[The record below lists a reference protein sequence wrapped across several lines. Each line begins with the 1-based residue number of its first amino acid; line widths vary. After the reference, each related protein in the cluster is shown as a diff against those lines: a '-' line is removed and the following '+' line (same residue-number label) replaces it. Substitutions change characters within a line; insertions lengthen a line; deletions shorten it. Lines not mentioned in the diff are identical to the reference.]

1 MGGVISLPLMPVTS
15 LASCFGAAACSA
27 FCTSIGGTFRS
38 SIMTRITY
46 AIILLVN
53 SLLSWIALSPFII
66 HKLEKATFGF
76 INNKCGPDG
85 SQCISFTSVHRIN
98 FALGSLHLILAGLL
112 VDVKSTSNPRAI
124 IQNGCWKMKI
134 FAWLTFVIINF
145 ILIPDEFFVFYGNHI
160 AIIFSTIFLGIGLI
174 LLVDF
179 AHAWAEKCLE
189 KIEMQELTGEGD
201 AGFWK
206 KLLIGGT
213 LTMYVTSLVLTIV
226 MYWFFAGSGCS
237 MNKTAISLNLV
248 FAVIISGLSIH
259 NTVQEYNPHAGL
271 AQSSMVVFYC
281 TYLVMSAVSS
291 EPDDKFCNPL
301 IRSKGT
307 RTASVILGAFF
318 TFIAIAYT
326 TTRAA
331 ANSAFSSE
339 RAQAQELTGSN
350 VTTGSVEPT
359 VRNEMRYQ
367 AIKQAVQEGSLPESA
382 LNQQDL
388 YEDDGDN
395 DDEEKTSVQYN
406 YSLFHIIFF
415 LATQYVATLLTIN
428 VKQDDYGDFVPV
440 GRTYFASWVKIVSS
454 WRTRVGDLKVMSAI
468 VSKATGMVSSL
479 ITKSGELVNCAIYW
493 TKVGADLSKIVIEKE
508 GFAPPTV
515 KQFEAVYQNA
525 FKFLKSPQEQQKF
538 LQKAKDF
545 RPDAKT
551 AVQYSAYGI
560 QIAGFFTVG
569 EIIGRRQLFGYPKVG
584 NEHH

>member
-1 MGGVISLPLMPVTS
+1 MGAAISIPLMPLAWLSSS
-15 LASCFGAAACSA
+15 LASCFGAAACTA
-27 FCTSIGGTFRS
+27 FCSSIGGTFRS
-38 SIMTRITY
+38 SMMTRITY
-46 AIILLVN
+46 AIMLLLN
-53 SLLSWIALSPFII
+53 SLLSWIALSPFIV
-66 HKLEKATFGF
+66 HKLEKASFGF
-76 INNKCGPDG
+76 INIACGPDG

-98 FALGSLHLILAGLL
+98 FALGVLHLILAGLL
-112 VDVKSTSNPRAI
+112 VDVKSTANPRAV

-134 FAWLTFVIINF
+134 LAWVAFIFINF
-145 ILIPDEFFVFYGNHI
+145 VLIPDEFFVFYGNHI
-160 AIIFSTIFLGIGLI
+160 AIVFSTIFLGIGLI

-189 KIEMQELTGEGD
+189 KIEMEELTGEGD

-213 LTMYVTSLVLTIV
+213 LAMYTASIVLTVV

-248 FAVIISGLSIH
+248 FATIISGMSIH
-259 NTVQEYNPHAGL
+259 NTVQEYNPQAGL

-281 TYLVMSAVSS
+281 TYLVMSAVAS
-291 EPDDKFCNPL
+291 EPDDKYCNPL

-339 RAQAQELTGSN
+339 SADEISGTNATQPAA
-350 VTTGSVEPT
+350 
-359 VRNEMRYQ
+359 RNEMRYQ
-367 AIKQAVQEGSLPESA
+367 AIKQAVDEGSLPESA
-382 LNQQDL
+382 LHQQDL
-388 YEDDGDN
+388 Y
-395 DDEEKTSVQYN
+395 DDENAGDEERASVQYN

-454 WRTRVGDLKVMSAI
+454 WACFALYGW
-468 VSKATGMVSSL
+468 SL
-479 ITKSGELVNCAIYW
+479 LAP
-493 TKVGADLSKIVIEKE
+493 VIW
-508 GFAPPTV
+508 
-515 KQFEAVYQNA
+515 
-525 FKFLKSPQEQQKF
+525 
-538 LQKAKDF
+538 
-545 RPDAKT
+545 PDRFG
-551 AVQYSAYGI
+551 VQ
-560 QIAGFFTVG
+560 
-569 EIIGRRQLFGYPKVG
+569 L
-584 NEHH
+584 